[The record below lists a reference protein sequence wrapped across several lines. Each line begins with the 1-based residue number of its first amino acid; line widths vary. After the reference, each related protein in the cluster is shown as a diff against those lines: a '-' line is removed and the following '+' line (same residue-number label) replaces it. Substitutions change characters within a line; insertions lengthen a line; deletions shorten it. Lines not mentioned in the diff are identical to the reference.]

1 MSALKPPPLDLK
13 PGWESRPIDVVR
25 WVATQTWLDN
35 GALPA
40 LWIQMLPAG
49 LVRGAGGF
57 SWWRTESEKRPPRGA
72 HAGAFIHI
80 AMVSYAR
87 ADAILFGDQLDR
99 FRETGR
105 LEAQIQAAI
114 ETAADT

>member
-49 LVRGAGGF
+49 LVRGAG
-57 SWWRTESEKRPPRGA
+57 
-72 HAGAFIHI
+72 AFIHI